1 MISCRYSTSISTTYK
16 LKIMSEVAHGNCKM
30 LKLLTGMK
38 YSFPILFPFK
48 HKNKKSYENIAKFKA
63 FYVGPIIGI
72 F

>member
-1 MISCRYSTSISTTYK
+1 
-16 LKIMSEVAHGNCKM
+16 MSEVARDDCKM

-48 HKNKKSYENIAKFKA
+48 HKKKNRMKILQNFKKIHSTPDNLKHSMSVPLSE
-63 FYVGPIIGI
+63 FFKLI